1 MRYDWLLLD
10 ADGTLFDYDRA
21 EAAALT
27 LTLEGLGVSPT
38 PDHLTRYRGFNSAL
52 WAALE
57 RGEVTREKLRSER
70 FRLLFDAFGIDADP
84 VVFNAQYLEHLGQR
98 GDLLD
103 GAEAVL
109 GRLFGRTRMA
119 LLTNGFAEVQR
130 TRLDHS
136 GLGRFF
142 EVVIISDE
150 VGFAKPDPRIYDAS
164 FEAMGNPSKAS
175 VLMVGDSLTSDMQ
188 GGMNYNIDTCWFN
201 PNGKPNT
208 LDRDPT
214 FEIRS
219 LDELAKLVQG

>member
-27 LTLEGLGVSPT
+27 LSLKGLGVLPT
-38 PDHLTRYRGFNSAL
+38 PEHLTRYRGFNSAL

-57 RGEVTREKLRSER
+57 RGEVTRERLRSER
-70 FRLLFDAFGIDADP
+70 FRLLFEAFGIEADP
-84 VVFNAQYLEHLGQR
+84 VTFNAQYLKHLGQR
-98 GDLLD
+98 GDQLD
-103 GAEAVL
+103 GAESVL
-109 GRLFGRTRMA
+109 DQLFGGTRMA

-136 GLGRFF
+136 GLGQFF

-164 FEAMGNPSKAS
+164 FEAMGNPSKSS

-188 GGMNYNIDTCWFN
+188 GGLNYGIDTCWFN
-201 PNGKPNT
+201 PGGKPNT

-214 FEIRS
+214 FEIRQ
-219 LDELAKLVQG
+219 LNELITLVEG